1 MYRLNIAA
9 QRRFSVMKGRSLLA
23 ALMALCLFF
32 SLAACGKTG
41 AGEQPGDTAAGGRI
55 DLSLRPSCCHDL

>member
-41 AGEQPGDTAAGGRI
+41 AGEQPGDTAPTSSPVEEQGR
-55 DLSLRPSCCHDL
+55 